1 MKHGFG
7 TLYNSQNVVI
17 YQGYWENDKP
27 NGIGTVF

>member
-7 TLYNSQNVVI
+7 TLYNAQKEII
-17 YQGYWENDKP
+17 YQGYWEHDKP